1 MPDCTGGSRTDQA
14 KTESQKSPREALVQ
28 AAALYRTGQQ
38 REALAQLRG
47 IVAAP
52 SAPAEALAIAA
63 KIATELGDLDEALHY
78 YRTAAEATPG
88 LAELHYSVGLI
99 LARLG
104 RNDEAVAAYRRATGL
119 RPDLLPAQNNL
130 AVVLQ
135 AMGRWEEAVEAYR
148 RALALAPSA
157 ELYRNLGIA
166 LAGAGR
172 RDDAVSLY
180 RQAIALRPDWP
191 APYQSL
197 ANTLLELGDA
207 QGTVEACAA
216 WLALRPG
223 LPEPIGLMAV
233 ALDELGRREAARR
246 LVDLDRFLRVIRIEA
261 PPPGYRSLAAF
272 DAALARE
279 TLAHPTLRTP
289 DEREPHYNGPAFK
302 TTRELF
308 GQGSGPFAAL
318 EAMFAERLAG
328 YLAVEG
334 RSDPAHPFLAK
345 PMPRL
350 RPSAV
355 ATVLTRQGSLA
366 PHMHYAGYV
375 SGVYYCQL
383 PAVVAAADGGQEG
396 WFEIGRP
403 PPRLLRRGAPEIRT
417 IRPEQGMMLLFPSYF
432 FHGTLPFAAEATR
445 ISMAFDTI
453 PAP

>member
-14 KTESQKSPREALVQ
+14 KTESSKNPRDVLTR
-28 AAALYRTGQQ
+28 AAALYRAGQ
-38 REALAQLRG
+38 RHDALAQLRG
-47 IVAAP
+47 LVAVP
-52 SAPAEALAIAA
+52 FAPAEALAIAA
-63 KIATELGDLDEALHY
+63 KLATELGDLDEALHY
-78 YRTAAEATPG
+78 YRKAAEATPN
-88 LAELHYSVGLI
+88 LAELHYNVGLI

-172 RDDAVSLY
+172 RDDAVNLY

-191 APYQSL
+191 APFQSL

-207 QGTVEACAA
+207 QGAVEACDA

-223 LPEPIGLMAV
+223 LPEPIGLAAV
-233 ALDELGRREAARR
+233 ALDELGCRDAARR
-246 LVDLDRFLRVIRIEA
+246 LVDLDRFLRVVRVEA
-261 PPPGYRSLAAF
+261 PPPGYGSLEAF
-272 DAALARE
+272 HAALARE

-308 GQGSGPFAAL
+308 GQSSGPFAAL
-318 EAMFAERLAG
+318 ESMFAERLAD
-328 YLAVEG
+328 YLATEG
-334 RSDPAHPFLAK
+334 RGDQSHPFLAR

-355 ATVLTRQGSLA
+355 ATVLTRQGRLA

-383 PAVVAAADGGQEG
+383 PAVIAAAGGQEG

-403 PPRLLRRGAPEIRT
+403 PPRLLRRGAPEVRT
-417 IRPEQGMMLLFPSYF
+417 IRPEEGMMLLFPSYF
-432 FHGTLPFAAEATR
+432 FHGTLPFAAETTR
-445 ISMAFDTI
+445 ISIAFDTI
-453 PAP
+453 PLP